1 MLKRIVAFLLSMLL
15 IVPVAF
21 ADSDK
26 EIVFHGIP
34 WGISINEL
42 AEHLRKR
49 SIPVLSGDIEAD
61 ANMAIWAYQFRNSYM
76 NDIESTGYKIPLY
89 FYGNPNT
96 VKIAGYPVQEM
107 QLYAHYDITDR
118 TLKLDADNSKYY
130 MVSVKFDVS
139 DEMAVGVYADLH
151 KKLSALYGN
160 GVEDA
165 TKEIETTYTYTVW
178 HGASNTA
185 VCLYRSV
192 SASSNYQHVKLMYG
206 KTDSE
211 QTLREVRRLVI
222 EHEIQS
228 VADDTT
234 GL

>member
-1 MLKRIVAFLLSMLL
+1 MKKFFAFLMVLFL
-15 IVPVAF
+15 F
-21 ADSDK
+21 APSALADTES

-34 WGISINEL
+34 WGISVNEL
-42 AEHLRKR
+42 ADQLRQR
-49 SIPVLSGDIEAD
+49 NIPVSSGDIEAD
-61 ANMAIWAYQFRNSYM
+61 ANMAIWTYQFRNSYM

-89 FYGNPNT
+89 FFSNPDT
-96 VKIAGYPVQEM
+96 VKIAGYPVQDM
-107 QLYAHYDITDR
+107 QLYAHYDITDGII
-118 TLKLDADNSKYY
+118 KLDADNSKYY
-130 MVSVKFDVS
+130 LVSVQFDVS
-139 DEMAVGVYADLH
+139 DEMALGVYADLH
-151 KKLSALYGN
+151 QKLSSLYGN

-165 TKEIETTYTYTVW
+165 TKIVETTYTYTVW
-178 HGASNTA
+178 NGANNTA

-192 SASSNYQHVKLMYG
+192 STSSDYQFVHLMYG
-206 KTDSE
+206 KTDCE

>member
-1 MLKRIVAFLLSMLL
+1 MKKFAIILLPLFLFLPSAL
-15 IVPVAF
+15 
-21 ADSDK
+21 ADTDT
-26 EIVFHGIP
+26 EIVFHSIP
-34 WGISINEL
+34 WGISVNEL
-42 AEHLRKR
+42 VDQLRQR
-49 SIPVLSGDIEAD
+49 SIPVQSGDIEAD
-61 ANMAIWAYQFRNSYM
+61 ASMAIWAYQFRNSYM
-76 NDIESTGYKIPLY
+76 NDIESTGFEIPLY
-89 FYGNPNT
+89 FFSYPDA
-96 VKIAGYPVQEM
+96 VKIAGYPVQDM
-107 QLYAHYDITDR
+107 QLYAHYDITDGI
-118 TLKLDADNSKYY
+118 LKLDADNSQYY
-130 MVSVKFDVS
+130 MVSLQFDVS

-160 GVEDA
+160 GAEDT

-178 HGASNTA
+178 HGANNTA

-192 SASSNYQHVKLMYG
+192 STSSDYQFVHLMYG

-228 VADDTT
+228 VADDST